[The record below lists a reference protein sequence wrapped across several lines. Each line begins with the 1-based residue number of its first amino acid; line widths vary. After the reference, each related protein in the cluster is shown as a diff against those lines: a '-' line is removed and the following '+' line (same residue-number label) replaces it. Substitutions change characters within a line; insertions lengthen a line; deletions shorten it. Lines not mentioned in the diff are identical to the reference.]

1 MRGGSLGKG
10 YSKVMALTR
19 RKGIL
24 IFYFLTYKIYVFF
37 IEIYL
42 FYNIML
48 VADIQHNNPDLSI
61 FCLLFSC

>member
-1 MRGGSLGKG
+1 
-10 YSKVMALTR
+10 MALMR

-37 IEIYL
+37 IEIYM
-42 FYNIML
+42 FSNIML
-48 VADIQHNNPDLSI
+48 VADIQYNNSDLSI